1 MTSQTINPHHYPES
15 VDELIKIVDR
25 PVVVI
30 GQEGLFTYINA
41 AFGDKYGWTPDDLL
55 HKEVGKIMPPH
66 LRDAHKIGLSRFLT
80 TEKPVLL
87 GTRLPLAVLHK
98 DGTIE
103 DAEHYIIGD
112 KKGGQWRF
120 AAIINP
126 RLSN

>member
-1 MTSQTINPHHYPES
+1 MTSQTHDPHHYPET
-15 VDELIKIVDR
+15 VDELVEITDM

-30 GQEGLFTYINA
+30 SQEGLFTFINT
-41 AFGDKYGWTPDDLL
+41 AFEEQYGWTSDDLL

-87 GTRLPLAVLHK
+87 GTKLPLAALHK

-103 DAEHYIIGD
+103 NAEHYIIGD
-112 KKGGQWRF
+112 KKDGQWRF

-126 RLSN
+126 RPSN